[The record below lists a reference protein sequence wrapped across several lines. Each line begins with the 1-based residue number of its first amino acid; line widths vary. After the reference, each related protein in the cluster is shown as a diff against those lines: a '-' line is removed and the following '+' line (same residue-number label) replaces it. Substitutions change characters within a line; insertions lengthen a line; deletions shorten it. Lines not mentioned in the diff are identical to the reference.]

1 MENKPLLQEYKDT
14 YNQYIKTSELLDK
27 EFQFYLT
34 IHEELYEKIF
44 MQADAAN
51 KNISFEEIK
60 EQIFRVDF
68 CEEKKLEA
76 IKNSFLKNY
85 FEIEEIKKKN
95 NSLGLFD
102 ELACVCQLIN
112 KIVQKHWEFFQY
124 KKDKIILADILQ
136 LFLKE
141 VNEAMLLW
149 DSFIHKLEVF
159 SRLFVSSQQ
168 SNQDKK
174 STQVFFQKNSNSGAN
189 LKSIKNFIN
198 LLEEI
203 NDLIYTLEKEPLK
216 PLQMNSSQVHSDQV
230 GLELL
235 LPPKYSLALE
245 TIVQSL
251 HPDMLAKDGLLKLLL
266 QIFSADKLRALDK
279 KIIQKYQKKFK
290 DLINAIDRVGN
301 FGVEQLS
308 HTGMFQKLSNLLKKF
323 DTINYNADGSRNTS
337 RKIRYQ
343 FIHAV
348 NNQKNQKNSEGKS
361 EEPENKDH
369 LAYLT
374 SS

>member
-60 EQIFRVDF
+60 EQIFQVDF

-168 SNQDKK
+168 SNQDQK
-174 STQVFFQKNSNSGAN
+174 STQVFFLHKNP
-189 LKSIKNFIN
+189 
-198 LLEEI
+198 
-203 NDLIYTLEKEPLK
+203 LEKSALLF
-216 PLQMNSSQVHSDQV
+216 LQKIYFC
-230 GLELL
+230 L
-235 LPPKYSLALE
+235 
-245 TIVQSL
+245 L
-251 HPDMLAKDGLLKLLL
+251 HPLA
-266 QIFSADKLRALDK
+266 
-279 KIIQKYQKKFK
+279 
-290 DLINAIDRVGN
+290 
-301 FGVEQLS
+301 
-308 HTGMFQKLSNLLKKF
+308 
-323 DTINYNADGSRNTS
+323 
-337 RKIRYQ
+337 
-343 FIHAV
+343 
-348 NNQKNQKNSEGKS
+348 
-361 EEPENKDH
+361 
-369 LAYLT
+369 
-374 SS
+374 